1 MAELE
6 NEVTENSGIVMERLR
21 NADIKMAAAMAT
33 SYERS
38 SNMYENYRHNVIENR
53 ESMKT
58 NLKKS
63 KMWILRHLRRGL

>member
-6 NEVTENSGIVMERLR
+6 NEVTDNSGIVMERLR

-63 KMWILRHLRRGL
+63 KM

>member
-6 NEVTENSGIVMERLR
+6 NEVTANSGIVMERLR
-21 NADIKMAAAMAT
+21 NANIKMAAAMAT
-33 SYERS
+33 SYEQS
-38 SNMYENYRHNVIENR
+38 SNMYENYRRNVIENR

-63 KMWILRHLRRGL
+63 KR

>member
-6 NEVTENSGIVMERLR
+6 NEVTANSGIVMERLR

-38 SNMYENYRHNVIENR
+38 SNMYENYRRNVIENR
-53 ESMKT
+53 EYMKT

-63 KMWILRHLRRGL
+63 KR

>member
-6 NEVTENSGIVMERLR
+6 NEVTDNSGIVMERLR

-53 ESMKT
+53 ESM
-58 NLKKS
+58 
-63 KMWILRHLRRGL
+63 

>member
-6 NEVTENSGIVMERLR
+6 NEVTENSGIVMGRLR

-33 SYERS
+33 SYEQS
-38 SNMYENYRHNVIENR
+38 SNMYENYRRNVIENR

-63 KMWILRHLRRGL
+63 KR